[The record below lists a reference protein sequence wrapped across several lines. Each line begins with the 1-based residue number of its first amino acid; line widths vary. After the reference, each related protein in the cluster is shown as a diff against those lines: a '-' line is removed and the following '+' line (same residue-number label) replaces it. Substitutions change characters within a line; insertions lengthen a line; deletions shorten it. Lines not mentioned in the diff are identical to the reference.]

1 MPGTPTTVAR
11 SNLFGEL
18 LNRVPRYSPPKTKR
32 RTPYR
37 RILPLLPIIRSVSK
51 KRSPL
56 GGSRKS
62 RKARSKRR

>member
-1 MPGTPTTVAR
+1 MPGTPTTVTR

-32 RTPYR
+32 RSPYR
-37 RILPLLPIIRSVSK
+37 RILPLFARSASRK
-51 KRSPL
+51 GSRS
-56 GGSRKS
+56 GGRKS